1 MNNNIKV
8 LICNDIADDGIRVAN
23 KLRTYGFYAY
33 TRHKD
38 GNVILDSIAIDNP
51 DVVVMDSN
59 IPYIDSLS
67 LIRRVKRTALNSP
80 FFIVTSQ
87 YKNPYAEKML
97 IDSGA
102 SYFLLKPF
110 DCEGLCEIINSIIQ
124 DNECC
129 NETIE
134 SVVTETIHRIGIPTK
149 IKGFSYLRSA
159 VVESYNDS
167 VLLNNVTTKLY
178 PKIAHIY
185 NTSGICVERNI
196 RNAIDSAWKNG
207 TPSVLNEI
215 TGYRYKS
222 GKKRPTNSELIS
234 LITENLLVKYKYPLT
249 KIKM

>member
-8 LICNDIADDGIRVAN
+8 LICNDIADDGIQVAN

-38 GNVILDSIAIDNP
+38 GNIILDSIAVDNP
-51 DVVVMDSN
+51 DVVVMDFN

-67 LIRRVKRTALNSP
+67 IIRRVKRTALNSP
-80 FFIVTSQ
+80 IFIVTSQ
-87 YKNPYAEKML
+87 YENPYAEKRL

-110 DCEGLCEIINSIIQ
+110 DCEGLCEIINDIIQ

-129 NETIE
+129 YETLE
-134 SVVTETIHRIGIPTK
+134 TVVTEIIHRIGIPTK

-159 VVESYNDS
+159 VIASYNS
-167 VLLNNVTTKLY
+167 SMLLNNVTTMLY
-178 PKIAHIY
+178 PKIADIY
-185 NTSGICVERNI
+185 NTTGICVERNI

-207 TPSVLNEI
+207 TPSILSEI
-215 TGYRYKS
+215 TGYSCKA

-234 LITENLLVKYKYPLT
+234 LITESLLVKYKYSL
-249 KIKM
+249 MEM